1 MTNETKNVPELR
13 FPGFEDE
20 WEETKI
26 KNISNTFS
34 GGTPASNKTSYY
46 NGNIPFIRSGEI
58 AKLSTELHINNNAL
72 QNSLAKLIE
81 KGDLLFAL
89 YGATS
94 GEVAISKIKGAIN
107 QAILCIRTSE
117 SVLFLYNFF
126 KLKKDHILSV
136 YIQGGQGNL
145 SAKIVKNL
153 SVNLPSIKEQQKIG
167 DFFSKLD
174 RQIELEEKKLE
185 QLEAQKKGYM
195 QRIFSQEL
203 RFKDENGNDYPEW
216 EEKKIGDIAKIQN
229 GYAFKS
235 SLFVKAG
242 LSILRISDITNS
254 VVKKG
259 TVYYPENIDIPK
271 RFNIYK
277 GDILIAMSGAT
288 TGKIGMYIDKEESML
303 NQRVGKFIPTKDTD
317 NNFLYVYL
325 SSAQFRQSL
334 ISLLV
339 AGAQPNVSTKDLENI
354 TLDVPSYT
362 EQQQIGYFFNKFDV
376 LINNKKQKLNLLKQR
391 KQGFL
396 QKMFV

>member
-1 MTNETKNVPELR
+1 MLNLFKKINWKKYDESTGVPSLSKA
-13 FPGFEDE
+13 
-20 WEETKI
+20 TIKKI
-26 KNISNTFS
+26 KKF
-34 GGTPASNKTSYY
+34 
-46 NGNIPFIRSGEI
+46 IPKQI
-58 AKLSTELHINNNAL
+58 
-72 QNSLAKLIE
+72 
-81 KGDLLFAL
+81 
-89 YGATS
+89 
-94 GEVAISKIKGAIN
+94 
-107 QAILCIRTSE
+107 
-117 SVLFLYNFF
+117 
-126 KLKKDHILSV
+126 
-136 YIQGGQGNL
+136 
-145 SAKIVKNL
+145 
-153 SVNLPSIKEQQKIG
+153 EQQKIG
-167 DFFSKLD
+167 DFFSKID
-174 RQIELEEKKLE
+174 RQIELEEKKIE

-271 RFNIYK
+271 RFKIYK

-334 ISLLV
+334 LSLLV

>member
-1 MTNETKNVPELR
+1 MKPELR
-13 FPGFEDE
+13 FPEFNEE
-20 WEETKI
+20 WEEQSLDNIVFVNSGKDYKHLKQGSYPVYGTGGYISSVSDYLCDDLAIGIGRKGTINKPYLLIPPFWTVDTLFYCTSKNNNDTLFLLNLFKKINWKKYDESTGVPSLSKATIKKI
-26 KNISNTFS
+26 KKF
-34 GGTPASNKTSYY
+34 
-46 NGNIPFIRSGEI
+46 IPKQI
-58 AKLSTELHINNNAL
+58 
-72 QNSLAKLIE
+72 
-81 KGDLLFAL
+81 
-89 YGATS
+89 
-94 GEVAISKIKGAIN
+94 
-107 QAILCIRTSE
+107 
-117 SVLFLYNFF
+117 
-126 KLKKDHILSV
+126 
-136 YIQGGQGNL
+136 
-145 SAKIVKNL
+145 
-153 SVNLPSIKEQQKIG
+153 EQQKIG
-167 DFFSKLD
+167 DFFSKID
-174 RQIELEEKKLE
+174 RQIELEEKKIE

-271 RFNIYK
+271 RFKIYK

-334 ISLLV
+334 LSLLV

>member
-1 MTNETKNVPELR
+1 MKPELR
-13 FPGFEDE
+13 FPEFIDE
-20 WEETKI
+20 WEEQSLDNLIFVNSGKDYKHLKQGTYPVYGTGGYISSISEYLCDDLAIGIGRKGTINKPYLLIPPFWAVDTLFYCTSKNNNDTLFLLNLFKKINWKKYDESTGVPSLSKATIKKI
-26 KNISNTFS
+26 KKF
-34 GGTPASNKTSYY
+34 
-46 NGNIPFIRSGEI
+46 IPKQI
-58 AKLSTELHINNNAL
+58 
-72 QNSLAKLIE
+72 
-81 KGDLLFAL
+81 
-89 YGATS
+89 
-94 GEVAISKIKGAIN
+94 
-107 QAILCIRTSE
+107 
-117 SVLFLYNFF
+117 
-126 KLKKDHILSV
+126 
-136 YIQGGQGNL
+136 
-145 SAKIVKNL
+145 
-153 SVNLPSIKEQQKIG
+153 EQQKIG
-167 DFFSKLD
+167 DFFSKID

-271 RFNIYK
+271 RFKIYK

-288 TGKIGMYIDKEESML
+288 TGKIGIYIDKEESML

-334 ISLLV
+334 LSLLV